1 MNNHL
6 IEEYIEDL
14 KKVVFKHTS
23 RKRDYYSNEKGVIWF
38 FY

>member
-14 KKVVFKHTS
+14 KRLF
-23 RKRDYYSNEKGVIWF
+23 SNTPQEKEIITQIKKGVI
-38 FY
+38 